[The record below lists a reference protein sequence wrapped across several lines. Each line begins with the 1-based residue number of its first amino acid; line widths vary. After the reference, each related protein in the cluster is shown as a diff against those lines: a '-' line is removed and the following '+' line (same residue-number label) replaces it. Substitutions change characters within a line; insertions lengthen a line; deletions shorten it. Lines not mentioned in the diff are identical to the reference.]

1 MVQLAH
7 KLAHKVVTTVTL
19 TGVAGCTAI
28 SLAVTAA
35 AKPLMDIDQYIEVP
49 NCNVAEGTELCPQI
63 PAVSVDPETER
74 MEVAFT
80 ANQNHCSDIIAHIL
94 VDGREYVSTK
104 VGPGQRDGGH
114 AFRIKAGPHVV
125 GVQAEGVKGGCN
137 TTGTLLAWGGTLHV
151 QAIDNG
157 IGVAPVIDVE

>member
-1 MVQLAH
+1 MVQLTR
-7 KLAHKVVTTVTL
+7 KVL
-19 TGVAGCTAI
+19 TAATMAGVVSCTAI

-63 PAVSVDPETER
+63 PTVSVDPGTER
-74 MEVAFT
+74 MKVIFT

-94 VDGREYVSTK
+94 VDGREYVSAR
-104 VGPGQRDGGH
+104 VGPGQPDGGH
-114 AFRIKAGPHVV
+114 VFRVSPGPHVV
-125 GVQAEGVKGGCN
+125 GVQAEGVRGGCN
-137 TTGTLLAWGGTLHV
+137 TTGTLLAWGGTVHV
-151 QAIDNG
+151 QAIDDG

>member
-7 KLAHKVVTTVTL
+7 RLLTTVAV

-35 AKPLMDIDQYIEVP
+35 AKPLMNIDQYVEVP

-63 PAVSVDPETER
+63 PTVSVDPETDR
-74 MEVAFT
+74 MEVVFT

-114 AFRIKAGPHVV
+114 VFQVNGGPHVI
-125 GVQAEGVKGGCN
+125 GVQAEGVRGGCN
-137 TTGTLLAWGGTLHV
+137 TTGTLLAWGGNVHV

-157 IGVAPVIDVE
+157 IGVSPVIHVE

>member
-7 KLAHKVVTTVTL
+7 KVLTTVTV
-19 TGVAGCTAI
+19 TGVASYTAI

-35 AKPLMDIDQYIEVP
+35 ANPLMAIDQYIEVP

-63 PAVSVDPETER
+63 PTVSVDPETER
-74 MEVAFT
+74 MKVVFT

-104 VGPGQRDGGH
+104 VGPGQPDGGH
-114 AFRIKAGPHVV
+114 VFRVKPGPHVV
-125 GVQAEGVKGGCN
+125 GVQAEGVRGGCN
-137 TTGTLLAWGGTLHV
+137 TTGTLLAWGGNLHV

-157 IGVAPVIDVE
+157 VGVAPVIDVE